1 MLNWLEFKN
10 VMLPKY
16 VNEKEKLNK
25 FNFLEAAGLLARRM
39 SEKTFI
45 LVPIFFNATI
55 LSFFRT
61 NRGTK

>member
-1 MLNWLEFKN
+1 
-10 VMLPKY
+10 MLPKY